1 MPEET
6 LYMVEFV
13 NANRGTAYMVYAL
26 DQIDAC
32 KKASDLAKEYGH
44 EGMQC
49 NLIHF
54 PHGFRVVNSEMPGT
68 RPRAVDTDQV
78 SIVQ

>member
-6 LYMVEFV
+6 LYMIEFV
-13 NANRGTAYMVYAL
+13 HANRGTAYMVYAQDETGAW
-26 DQIDAC
+26 DQALT
-32 KKASDLAKEYGH
+32 LAKTYGH

-49 NLIHF
+49 NLVHF
-54 PHGFRVVNSEMPGT
+54 PHGFRVINSELPGS
-68 RPRAVDTDQV
+68 RSRAVDTDQV